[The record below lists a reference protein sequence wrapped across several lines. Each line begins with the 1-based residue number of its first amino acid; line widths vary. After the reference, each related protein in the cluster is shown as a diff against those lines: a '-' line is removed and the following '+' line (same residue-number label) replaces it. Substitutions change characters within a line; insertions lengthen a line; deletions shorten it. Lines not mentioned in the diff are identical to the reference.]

1 MKSTRFLFFSLVFVC
16 LVNKS
21 LAVTSFDNTY
31 TNFKVITH
39 PLIEQKLT
47 IMRDKHTS
55 SMIFRQMLD
64 EISMLMGYEITRH
77 IRTKELKIETPLGR
91 TVGKKLAQEVVIVPI
106 LRAGLG
112 MISGLHKLIPS
123 ADIAHIGLYRDPLTK
138 KPVEYLFKHPKVTN
152 KLFIV
157 VDPMLATG
165 NSAVYAVQKLIDI
178 GVSPGQIIFMVL
190 VAAPEGVKT
199 FTFAHPKVKIYAAA
213 LDEKLN
219 SHAYIVPGLGDAGD
233 RLFGTK

>member
-1 MKSTRFLFFSLVFVC
+1 
-16 LVNKS
+16 
-21 LAVTSFDNTY
+21 
-31 TNFKVITH
+31 
-39 PLIEQKLT
+39 
-47 IMRDKHTS
+47 
-55 SMIFRQMLD
+55 MLD

-112 MISGLHKLIPS
+112 MIGGLHKLIPS
-123 ADIAHIGLYRDPLTK
+123 ADIAHIGLYHDPLTK

-152 KLFIV
+152 QLFIV

-178 GVSPGQIIFMVL
+178 GVSPDQIIFMVL